1 MGVSDADHSR
11 VRYAVTAQLV
21 AQLVLALLVLLGGGG
36 VAWVVLRGLFAPN
49 PALAQAEQRIAR
61 VGASLGGVARQAG
74 WETADG
80 VWIQA
85 GWRRRHGKP
94 AEPSTWVGRGAVPRL
109 ETQPMIVLRAD
120 GSVTSADV
128 ALPIARQD
136 ERVAAVRAAGLP
148 MPVRLAWADDRVVG
162 LVVTGLPT
170 DDALIVRAVAV
181 FRAL

>member
-1 MGVSDADHSR
+1 MTVQLL
-11 VRYAVTAQLV
+11 AQIVV
-21 AQLVLALLVLLGGGG
+21 AVLAVVGGG
-36 VAWVVLRGLFAPN
+36 VVIGAVVRGLFAAN
-49 PALAQAEQRIAR
+49 PALAQAEQRIAG
-61 VGASLGGVARQAG
+61 VGASLGGVAREAG

-94 AEPSTWVGRGAVPRL
+94 AEPIMWVGRGAVPRL
-109 ETQPMIVLRAD
+109 ETQPMILLGGD
-120 GSVTSADV
+120 GSATSADV

-148 MPVRLAWADDRVVG
+148 MPVRLAWADDRVFG
-162 LVVTGLPT
+162 LVVTGWPT

-181 FRAL
+181 IRGFESPALRRGGAHAG